1 MGKIALV
8 VGPHGVG
15 KTTLFKFAKSKGELI
30 VFEGIE
36 IPKDGYDLHI
46 KKDFL
51 AYESLYMESINK
63 NNRLIK
69 ESDHNGLV
77 VRSVEESSYY
87 FNFYQDASVMSDYR
101 KIFENEKNIKSD
113 CLFFLDADFDTLQAR
128 CRNDGL
134 RDMQET
140 KLWYKNEYERYI
152 DYWKNYPGIVSI
164 DTTGRSTESIY
175 EEIKHVLKKF

>member
-1 MGKIALV
+1 MGNIALV

-15 KTTLFKFAKSKGELI
+15 KSTLFKFAKSKGELI

-36 IPKDGYDLHI
+36 IPKNGYDLNI
-46 KKDFL
+46 KGDFL
-51 AYESLYMESINK
+51 EYEALYTESINK

-69 ESDHNGLV
+69 TSDRDGLV
-77 VRSVEESSYY
+77 VRSIEESSYY
-87 FNFYQDASVMSDYR
+87 FYFYRDANVISDYR
-101 KIFENEKNIKSD
+101 RIFEDEKNIKAD

-128 CRNDGL
+128 CKNDSA

-140 KLWYKNEYERYI
+140 KLWYRNEYERYI
-152 DYWKNYPGIVSI
+152 DYWKKYPGIVTI

-175 EEIKHVLKKF
+175 EEIKCVLQRI